1 MNLKGVDIA
10 IVAVYL
16 AAVIG
21 IGFYVKRK
29 SAAGLESYFLG
40 NRQMPWWML
49 AMSGSSSYFDIT
61 GTMWIVSLLVML
73 GLRGMWIQFM
83 WGFIIA
89 GFYMAFMGKW
99 IRRSGVI
106 TGAEWMVKRFGA
118 GVQGDLARLSY
129 TIYAILTISALLGYT
144 AVGMGKFGAEFIPVK
159 TALLSIFTAI
169 WGAKTAPPL
178 WMSDPVVAEHI
189 CAALIIGITG
199 LYVVVG
205 GFRGLTLVEFFQTI
219 ILTVGALMVAYLG
232 YAAFRTTN
240 MAAAP
245 PGDWYSIWPRWTLDR
260 EVAAGSVYDV
270 TGSMYYMFGAIVITY
285 VAKGLLL
292 CASGPEQLYDFQ
304 KFLAVRNPREASLMG
319 MLWGVFHTVRF
330 PMAAGIAVLGMVGFA
345 AEPELL
351 MKIKTDP
358 ERVLPVVIAH
368 ALPAGLRGL
377 ALAALISA
385 FMGTFSA
392 TVNGGASYLVRDV
405 YQRYLRPRASNREL
419 VWASYGASVF
429 FIVVGILISL
439 RAKSINTMFTWIMV
453 TLGAGVLMPNV
464 LRWYWA
470 RMNGWGYFAGTAT
483 GMVLSLV
490 QAVLEKKGML
500 VQPVYVTFPV
510 MVMVVMVVAV
520 VAALMTEAVDDETL
534 KRFYRDVKPAG
545 AWGRIAG
552 LVKRDDPGFVKES
565 FGVDLLNVCVAV
577 PWLACLYMSP
587 VLLVTHQYMAAAIG
601 GGIVLALTV
610 VLMFTWWPNLPKA
623 EEGKE
628 MLVVRHG

>member
-1 MNLKGVDIA
+1 MILSRLDVA
-10 IVAVYL
+10 IVLVYL

-40 NRQMPWWML
+40 NRQLPWWML

-61 GTMWIVSLLVML
+61 GTMWIVSLLVTL

-89 GFYMAFMGKW
+89 AFYMTFMGKW

-106 TGAEWMVKRFGA
+106 TGAEWMVKRFGP
-118 GVQGDLARLSY
+118 GRQGDLARLSY

-144 AVGMGKFGAEFIPVK
+144 AVGMGKFGAEFIPLRI
-159 TALLSIFTAI
+159 A
-169 WGAKTAPPL
+169 
-178 WMSDPVVAEHI
+178 DPVLKERC

-219 ILTVGALMVAYLG
+219 ILTAGALMVAYLG
-232 YAAFRTTN
+232 FAAFRTTDL
-240 MAAAP
+240 AAP
-245 PGDWYSIWPRWTLDR
+245 LPADWYSLWPTWTLER
-260 EVAAGSVYDV
+260 NVPSGSVYDIHAPGV
-270 TGSMYYMFGAIVITY
+270 AMYYMFGAVVMTY
-285 VAKGLLL
+285 LAKGLLL

-304 KFLAVRNPREASLMG
+304 KFLAVRTPREASLTG

-330 PMAAGIAVLGMVGFA
+330 PMAAGIAVMGIVGFQGV
-345 AEPELL
+345 PDLVTR
-351 MKIKTDP
+351 ISTDP
-358 ERVLPVVIAH
+358 EKVLPMVIAH

-405 YQRYLRPRASNREL
+405 YQRYLRPKASDREL
-419 VWASYGASVF
+419 VYASYGASIL
-429 FIVVGILISL
+429 FIGVGILISL
-439 RAKSINTMFTWIMV
+439 RAASINTMFTWIMA

-490 QAVLEKKGML
+490 QAMLESAGKID
-500 VQPVYVTFPV
+500 QPVYVTFPV
-510 MVMVVMVVAV
+510 LAIAVMVVAV
-520 VAALMTEAVDDETL
+520 IVALATEPVDDETL
-534 KRFYRDVKPAG
+534 KRFYRDVQPAG
-545 AWGRIAG
+545 AWGRVAK
-552 LVKRDDPGFVKES
+552 LVKQEDPSFRKEP
-565 FGVDLLNVCVAV
+565 FGMDLLNVCIAV
-577 PWLACLYMSP
+577 PWLATLYTAP
-587 VLLVTHQYMAAAIG
+587 VLLVTHQFTAAAVAFA
-601 GGIVLALTV
+601 IVLILSV
-610 VLMFTWWPNLPKA
+610 VLLFTWWPNLPKA
-623 EEGKE
+623 DEPAQAET
-628 MLVVRHG
+628 LVSQEVA